1 MHKYGT
7 RHLVQIGHDGVVC
20 QHGAFGQAG
29 GAAAVGQ
36 HARTCRRWTRETPP
50 RRCLCM
56 LEGVSRVCGVVCMCV
71 CIMCDVCVYLCV
83 SLCVSVCMCVWC
95 VVCGEA
101 LSLSLSLSPSLCRRC
116 TREMPLSRCLAVC
129 ACICMYVCMYVCV
142 CRGGVGACVV
152 CVCLWD
158 AYCSLFCPR

>member
-1 MHKYGT
+1 MHKYGN

-36 HARTCRRWTRETPP
+36 HTHTCRRWTRETPP

-56 LEGVSRVCGVVCMCV
+56 LEGILRVCGVVCMCVCV

-83 SLCVSVCMCVWC
+83 CLCVSVCMCVWC

-101 LSLSLSLSPSLCRRC
+101 LSLSLSLLLSVVVAPARCR
-116 TREMPLSRCLAVC
+116 
-129 ACICMYVCMYVCV
+129 
-142 CRGGVGACVV
+142 CRDV
-152 CVCLWD
+152 
-158 AYCSLFCPR
+158 